1 MGDVLVRNEILAGDA
16 LEQLRRLPD
25 HSVDCVVTSPPY
37 FQLRNY
43 GHTGQLGLEATVDDW
58 ITNLR
63 GVLGEVAR
71 VLVPTGSLWLNVGDS
86 YSRHPRAGA
95 PPKSLLL
102 GPERLALAMLK
113 DGWVIRNKVVWAK
126 PNPTPASVDDRLTA
140 TWEIVF
146 FATRQSDYFFDLDA
160 IRIPHR
166 SANRRRPAGP
176 PKTAARSRP
185 PDWAGPLA
193 GNNSGLSRLKA
204 AGLPGHRLGKNPGD
218 VWTVATS
225 NYRDAH
231 FATFPPR
238 LITPSVLATCPPTVC
253 ANCGHPTPRR
263 PKRSGRP
270 DACDCG
276 TETRAGVVLDPFL
289 GAGTTALVAET
300 HGRDWIGIELNPT
313 YITLATKRLADA
325 RTAAKAGTST

>member
-1 MGDVLVRNEILAGDA
+1 MSEPRNQILAGDA
-16 LEQLRRLPD
+16 LEQLRSLSD
-25 HSVDCVVTSPPY
+25 KSVDCVVTSPPY

-58 ITNLR
+58 VTNLR
-63 GVLGEVAR
+63 DVLAEVAR

-86 YSRHPRAGA
+86 YSRHHRAGA

-102 GPERLALAMLK
+102 GPERLMLAMLA

-126 PNPTPASVDDRLTA
+126 PNPTPNSVDDRLTA
-140 TWEIVF
+140 TWELVI

-166 SANRRRPAGP
+166 SRQRTSNHRRPSA
-176 PKTAARSRP
+176 KTRRVKRSRP
-185 PDWAGPLA
+185 PGWAGPLA
-193 GNNSGLSRLKA
+193 GNNSGLARLGA
-204 AGLPGHRLGKNPGD
+204 DGLPGHRLGKNPGD

-238 LITPSVLATCPPTVC
+238 LITPSLLATCPPTVC
-253 ANCGHPTPRR
+253 TRCDTPTPNR
-263 PKRSGRP
+263 PHRNTRN
-270 DACDCG
+270 DICDCAAG
-276 TETRAGVVLDPFL
+276 TRPGVVLDPFL
-289 GAGTTALVAET
+289 GAGTTAVVAET
-300 HGRDWIGIELNPT
+300 HQRDWVGIELNPT
-313 YITLATKRLADA
+313 YITLATKRLAKA
-325 RTAAKAGTST
+325 RKEKTT